1 MWLTGTVPKLFSCSD
16 KIQQGGGVAAPIA
29 SQVLGEVLPY
39 LEVSKN
45 EENATTSV
53 EMPNLIGLTAVEAKK
68 EIKKLGLEADIKNN
82 TGEEIDI
89 QNAVIT
95 DQLPKQGIRINARN
109 KSNTVYRITA
119 KTLRPLWQYCTDYRI

>member
-1 MWLTGTVPKLFSCSD
+1 
-16 KIQQGGGVAAPIA
+16 
-29 SQVLGEVLPY
+29 
-39 LEVSKN
+39 
-45 EENATTSV
+45 
-53 EMPNLIGLTAVEAKK
+53 MPNLIGLTAVEAKK

-109 KSNTVYRITA
+109 KSNTVYRLTSMCFLDLLYNGVTHCRGA
-119 KTLRPLWQYCTDYRI
+119 YLRPTLRVATEGYKKHLIKPYTK

>member
-1 MWLTGTVPKLFSCSD
+1 MWLIGTAPKLFSCSD
-16 KIQQGGGVAAPIA
+16 KIHQGGGVAAPIA

-45 EENATTSV
+45 EENVSTSV

-68 EIKKLGLEADIKNN
+68 EIKKLGLEAEIKNN

-109 KSNTVYRITA
+109 KSNTVYGVDGKKHLLKPYT
-119 KTLRPLWQYCTDYRI
+119 K